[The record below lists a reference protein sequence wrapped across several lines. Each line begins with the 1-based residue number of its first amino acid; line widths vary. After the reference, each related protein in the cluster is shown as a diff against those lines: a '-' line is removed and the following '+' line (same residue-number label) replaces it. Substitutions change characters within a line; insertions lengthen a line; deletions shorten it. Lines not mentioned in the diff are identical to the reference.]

1 MANKGKV
8 YIMGAGPGDL
18 ELLTLKGKRAIEE
31 ADCIVYDRLINP
43 RILDFAKKD
52 AEMIYLGKGNT
63 EGGVIQDE
71 INRTIVTKALEG
83 KTVARVKGGDPFV
96 FGRGGEEIQSLFD
109 NGISFEVIPGI
120 TSSISVPAY
129 AGIPVTHRGV
139 ARSFHVFTGHT
150 MEDGTWHN
158 FEAIA
163 KLEGTLVF
171 LMGIKTL
178 PIIVNDLVKNGKN
191 PETPVAI
198 IEKGATADQRVTVG
212 TLENIIEKAKE
223 RKIVP
228 PAITIIG
235 EVVNL
240 RETFK
245 WFEDKNL
252 FGKKILVTRDKNQAG
267 EFSNK
272 IEKMGGVAVELP
284 FIEIE
289 SVLSKVTSEDLKEY
303 SALLFNSPNGVRE
316 FMKKIDDIRSLAHLK
331 IGAVGSKTKEL
342 LEEYKIKADFM
353 PEEYMVS
360 KLAELSLEY
369 TKPGEKILIITS
381 DISPCDTDKFN
392 SIYDREFHKIVAYN
406 TKKITREKK
415 EVCDALNKVE
425 VVTFLSSSTVDAFYA
440 SIDGD
445 LECVK
450 NIKFAS
456 IGPVT
461 SETMRKYGFSVDY
474 EAKVYDINGILDALK

>member
-1 MANKGKV
+1 MTNKGKV

-31 ADCIVYDRLINP
+31 ADCIVYDRLINQ
-43 RILDFAKKD
+43 RILNFAKKD

-71 INRTIVTKALEG
+71 INRTIVEKALEG
-83 KTVARVKGGDPFV
+83 KIVARVKGGDPFV
-96 FGRGGEEIQSLFD
+96 FGRGGEEIQALYDNDILFE
-109 NGISFEVIPGI
+109 IIPGI

-129 AGIPVTHRGV
+129 AGIPVTHRGI

-163 KLEGTLVF
+163 KLDGTLVF

-178 PIIVNDLVKNGKN
+178 PVIVNDLISNGKSSD
-191 PETPVAI
+191 TPVAI
-198 IEKGATADQRVTVG
+198 IEKGATSDQRVTVG
-212 TLENIIEKAKE
+212 TLKTIVDIAKE

-245 WFEDKNL
+245 WFEEKNL
-252 FGKKILVTRDKNQAG
+252 FGKKFLVTRDKNQAS
-267 EFSNK
+267 EFSDK

-289 SVLSKVTSEDLKEY
+289 STLNTISNDMLQDY
-303 SALLFNSPNGVRE
+303 SAILFNSPNGVRE
-316 FMKKIDDIRSLAHLK
+316 FMNKIDDIRILAHLK

-342 LEEYKIKADFM
+342 LENYKLKTDFM
-353 PEEYMVS
+353 PEEYLVS
-360 KLAELSLEY
+360 KLAELSLDY
-369 TKPGEKILIITS
+369 TKPGDKILIITS
-381 DISPCDTDKFN
+381 DISPCDTKEFN
-392 SIYDREFHKIVAYN
+392 SIYDRKFHKMIAYN
-406 TKKITREKK
+406 TKKIIREKG
-415 EVCDALNKVE
+415 EVIKTLSE
-425 VVTFLSSSTVDAFYA
+425 IEIVTFLSSSTVDAFYE

-445 LECVK
+445 VK
-450 NIKFAS
+450 AIKDKKFAS

-461 SETMRKYGFSVDY
+461 SDTMKKYGLSVDY
-474 EAKVYDINGILDALK
+474 EAAVYDINGILEAVK